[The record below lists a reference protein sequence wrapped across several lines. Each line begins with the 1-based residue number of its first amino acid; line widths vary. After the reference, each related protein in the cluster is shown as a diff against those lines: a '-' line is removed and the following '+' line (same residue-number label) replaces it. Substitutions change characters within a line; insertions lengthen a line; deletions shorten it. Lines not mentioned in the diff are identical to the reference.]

1 MNYEQGPIR
10 PPSEAGSLL
19 VRVSRNCPW
28 NRCAFCPVYKG
39 QRFSLRKPH
48 EVLADVEAEVLD
60 GTITPGAAA
69 ERLLDARRGTVA

>member
-1 MNYEQGPIR
+1 MHSPEFEQGPIR

-39 QRFSLRKPH
+39 TKFSLRGVE
-48 EVLADVEAEVLD
+48 EVLAD
-60 GTITPGAAA
+60 
-69 ERLLDARRGTVA
+69 LDAMRKLYGDNPCISEICFTTGS